1 MSLGANS
8 IGKEFVVT
16 CFGES
21 HGRCVGA
28 VIDGCPAGL
37 PLAEEDIQKELDKRL
52 PPNREIVSARREKDT
67 VEILSGTCDG
77 FSTGA
82 PICAL
87 VWNKQ
92 VVSGDYD
99 SVKYKPRPGH
109 ADYPARIKYMGFNDY
124 RGGGRFSG
132 RITVAFVIAGA
143 VAKKLLDVFGVEV
156 LAYTTA
162 IGNVELQATLSLG
175 DVREN
180 TYANSVRCPDPDV
193 AEEMEET
200 ILRAKKEGD
209 SVGGIV
215 ECVAS
220 NLPVGVGEPVFD
232 SLDAEIAKMLFDVPA
247 VKGVEFGLGFEAA
260 KMRGSENND
269 PYVMCD
275 DEIEL
280 LNNNAG
286 GVLGGLS
293 SGMPL
298 VVRVA
303 VKPTSSISKEQKT
316 VDLSTME
323 ETTIQVQGRHDPCI
337 VPKAVPVVE
346 ASVAAVLVD
355 QLLRGGFI
363 PKVLGV
369 EAVEEYYGIKEED

>member
-1 MSLGANS
+1 MGANS
-8 IGKEFVVT
+8 IGKEFVIT

-28 VIDGCPAGL
+28 IIDGCPAGL
-37 PLAEEDIQKELDKRL
+37 PLTEEDIQKDLDKRL
-52 PPNREIVSARREKDT
+52 PPNREIVSARREKDI
-67 VEILSGTCDG
+67 VEILSGTYEG
-77 FSTGA
+77 FTTGA

-92 VVSGDYD
+92 VISGDYD
-99 SVKYKPRPGH
+99 SIKDKPRPGH

-162 IGNVELQATLSLG
+162 IGNVELRVALSLG

-200 ILRAKKEGD
+200 ILSAKKEGD

-215 ECVAS
+215 ECVAF
-220 NLPVGVGEPVFD
+220 NLPVGVGEPIFD
-232 SLDAEIAKMLFDVPA
+232 SLDADIAKMLFDIPA
-247 VKGVEFGLGFEAA
+247 VKGVEFGVGFEAA
-260 KMRGSENND
+260 KMKGSENND

-316 VDLSTME
+316 VDLSKME

-346 ASVAAVLVD
+346 ASVAIVLVD
-355 QLLRGGFI
+355 QLIRGGFI